1 MGCAQNVSTGVP
13 SAGKVAGS
21 ALEEKLRKKERE
33 RARKRDGERQ
43 RDRKREKEGETSFY
57 HESIYVEWKE
67 RTVTRASSDKER
79 GAYQHS
85 SWVLSGILEWAV
97 EMKNVSVRVVVYHK
111 C

>member
-33 RARKRDGERQ
+33 RETERQ
-43 RDRKREKEGETSFY
+43 GDRKREKEGETSFY